1 MDNKCTKFEGLFVFS
16 DDEMLKNHINECE
29 DCRKEAENMEK
40 VSALID
46 EVKLYY
52 RAKNKKRPKL
62 KLACA
67 MLLLLFSTFT
77 FGYVASNDDLLDS
90 LKYGESLS
98 AEDLGFPVDSYG
110 LLMVDE

>member
-16 DDEMLKNHINECE
+16 DDETLKNHINECE
-29 DCRKEAENMEK
+29 DCRKEAEKMEK

-52 RAKNKKRPKL
+52 RAKNKKRQKF

-90 LKYGESLS
+90 LKYGENLS